1 MIVILL
7 KDEVFSS
14 PTGKS
19 NEINEMNRK
28 EKSVNDSPY

>member
-1 MIVILL
+1 MIVNLL

-19 NEINEMNRK
+19 NEIKEMNRK
-28 EKSVNDSPY
+28 EMSVIDSPY